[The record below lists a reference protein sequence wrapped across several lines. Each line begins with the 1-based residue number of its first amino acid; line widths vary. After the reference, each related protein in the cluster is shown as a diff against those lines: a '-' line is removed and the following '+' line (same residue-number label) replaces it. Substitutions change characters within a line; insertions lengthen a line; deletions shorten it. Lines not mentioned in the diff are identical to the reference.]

1 MASENRRN
9 LRWAGDTARVPQSIT
24 GGTGFAR
31 GSGEAAG
38 EAVVDPLAN

>member
-31 GSGEAAG
+31 GDGGGSGESM
-38 EAVVDPLAN
+38 